1 MTRQTSEPL
10 ESLRAGEGRDD
21 DLGRKILVAGH
32 GGKSTL
38 AKALA
43 ARNGLPYVEL
53 DALSHQPN
61 WVETPKD
68 EFRRLVSDALA
79 ENSDGWVIDGNY
91 ANDLKGMVAEQA
103 DTIVYVNMPY
113 SLMMWRIFWRTVARA
128 RDKKLICGENVE
140 TWRKAFF
147 SRDSL
152 LWFLIKA
159 RKNFYGRRTERLR
172 SWAEESGVPVIELNS
187 RGALNDFYKERGLVR
202 E

>member
-1 MTRQTSEPL
+1 LVSESQ
-10 ESLRAGEGRDD
+10 EVAVADNS
-21 DLGRKILVAGH
+21 DLGKKVLIAGH

-38 AKALA
+38 AQAVA
-43 ARNGLPYVEL
+43 ADLGLPYVEL

-68 EFRRLVSDALA
+68 EFRELVRQVLA
-79 ENSDGWVIDGNY
+79 DNPEGWVIDGNY
-91 ANDLKGMVAEQA
+91 ANDLQGMVAEQA

-113 SLMMWRIFWRTVARA
+113 TLMMWRIFWRSVARA

-152 LWFLIKA
+152 LWFLIKT
-159 RKNFYGRRTERLR
+159 RKNFYGRRTERLMA
-172 SWAEESGVPVIELNS
+172 WAKTRETRVIELGS
-187 RGALNDFYKERGLVR
+187 RAALNRFYGERGLTR
-202 E
+202 D

>member
-1 MTRQTSEPL
+1 VTRQTSDPSER
-10 ESLRAGEGRDD
+10 LRAGGAQDD
-21 DLGRKILVAGH
+21 GLGRKILIAGH

-38 AKALA
+38 ARALEA
-43 ARNGLPYVEL
+43 KHGLPYVEL

-68 EFRRLVSDALA
+68 EFRQLVSDALA
-79 ENSDGWVIDGNY
+79 ENADGWVIDGNY
-91 ANDLKGMVAEQA
+91 ANDLQGMVAEQA

-152 LWFLIKA
+152 LWYLIKT
-159 RKNFYGRRTERLR
+159 RKNFYGRRTARLR

-187 RGALNDFYKERGLVR
+187 RRALNEFYKERGLAR